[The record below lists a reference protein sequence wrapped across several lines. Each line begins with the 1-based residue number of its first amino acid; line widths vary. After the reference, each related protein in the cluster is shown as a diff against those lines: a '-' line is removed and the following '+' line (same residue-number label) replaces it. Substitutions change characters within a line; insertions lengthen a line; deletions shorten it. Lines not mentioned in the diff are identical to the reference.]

1 MWRILVTEP
10 IAEEGLDALRREA
23 TVDIKI
29 NPTAEELIRAI
40 APYDALLVRS
50 KTRVAADLIAAGTRL
65 AVIGRVG
72 TGVDNVDLEAATRR
86 GIVVVNAPYG
96 NTVSV
101 AEHTLAMMLAL
112 ARHIPRADSSLRAG
126 RWEKASLEGVQL
138 RGKVLGIVGLGRVGG
153 AVARRAL
160 GLEMEVMCND
170 PLVTPER
177 AAQLGVQW
185 VPFDELL
192 RTADI
197 ISLHLPDTHRTRA
210 IIGAR
215 QLAMMKPSAYLIN
228 CARGSLVDADELY
241 EALQSG
247 HLAGAALDV
256 FSQEPPPDSPLLH
269 SDRIIL
275 TPHLAGSTA
284 EAQRDTAIEVAH
296 GVLDALAG
304 RMPKYPVNAPAL
316 PPEELQQLGPCLD
329 LARRLGAFYAQ
340 MAGNHI
346 QALEVACT
354 GEQVGRRLDLLVSE
368 VLVGLLAGAAE
379 EPINW
384 INAHWVARERGIAFA
399 GRLEPE
405 SSATGWASWIELRVT
420 GVGEAEWST
429 RTGAARLPTGSRAED
444 EACPVYS
451 HRVAGAVL
459 RGEPHI
465 VRVDDYWLD
474 FVARGLLLVSEHIEQ
489 PGILGRMGT
498 VLGNAGVNIHFV
510 QVGRRER
517 GGPGLLVMGLDDQ
530 LTPEVLQQ
538 VLAVPSIRSARMVS
552 L

>member
-1 MWRILVTEP
+1 MRRILVTE
-10 IAEEGLDALRREA
+10 AFAAEGLDLLRREA
-23 TVDIKI
+23 LVDVS
-29 NPTAEELIRAI
+29 NELTATQLTGAI
-40 APYDALLVRS
+40 ASYDGLLVRS
-50 KTRVAADLIAAGTRL
+50 KTCVTADVIAAAARL

-72 TGVDNVDLEAATRR
+72 TGVDNIDLDAATRR

-96 NTVSV
+96 NTISV
-101 AEHTLAMMLAL
+101 AEHTLALMLAL
-112 ARHIPRADSSLRAG
+112 ARHLPRADASLRMG
-126 RWEKASLEGVQL
+126 RWEKHAFEGVQL
-138 RGKVLGIVGLGRVGG
+138 RGKVLGIVGLGRVGA

-160 GLEMEVMCND
+160 GLEMKVICHD

-177 AAQLGVQW
+177 AAQMGVQW
-185 VPFDELL
+185 VPFAELL
-192 RTADI
+192 CSADVV
-197 ISLHLPDTHRTRA
+197 SLHLPDSHQARPLIGTHEL
-210 IIGAR
+210 G
-215 QLAMMKPSAYLIN
+215 LMKASAYLIN
-228 CARGSLVDADELY
+228 CARGSLVDADALY
-241 EALQSG
+241 RALHSG

-256 FSQEPPPDSPLLH
+256 FAHEPPLDSPLLH
-269 SDRIIL
+269 CDRVIL

-284 EAQRDTAIEVAH
+284 EAQRDTAIEVAQ
-296 GVLDALAG
+296 GVLDVLDG

-316 PPEELQQLGPCLD
+316 PPEELQQLGPHLD

-340 MAGNHI
+340 VAGNHI
-346 QALEVACT
+346 QSLEVACT
-354 GEQVGRRLDLLVSE
+354 GEQVGQRLDLIVSE
-368 VLVGLLAGAAE
+368 VLVGLLAGMAE
-379 EPINW
+379 EPVNW
-384 INAHWVARERGIAFA
+384 INAQWVARERGIAFA

-405 SSATGWASWIELRVT
+405 SSAGGWANWIELRV
-420 GVGEAEWST
+420 GSAVAPGEPADC
-429 RTGAARLPTGSRAED
+429 A
-444 EACPVYS
+444 VYS

-474 FVARGLLLVSEHIEQ
+474 FVARGLLLVSEHMEQ

-530 LTPEVLQQ
+530 LAPEAMQQ
-538 VLAVPSIRSARMVS
+538 VLALPSIRSARMVS

>member
-10 IAEEGLDALRREA
+10 LADEGLDVLRGQA
-23 TVDIKI
+23 TVDV
-29 NPTAEELIRAI
+29 NTGLMAEQLTRAI
-40 APYDALLVRS
+40 GSYDGLLVRS
-50 KTRVAADLIAAGTRL
+50 KTRVTTEAIAAAVRL
-65 AVIGRVG
+65 RVIGRVG
-72 TGVDNVDLEAATRR
+72 TGVDNIDLDAATRR

-112 ARHIPRADSSLRAG
+112 ARHIPRADASVRDG
-126 RWEKASLEGVQL
+126 RWEKQAFEGVQL
-138 RGKVLGIVGLGRVGG
+138 RGKVLGIIGLGRVGA
-153 AVARRAL
+153 AVARRAV
-160 GLEMEVMCND
+160 GLEMRVICHD

-177 AAQLGVQW
+177 AAQMGVQW
-185 VPFDELL
+185 VPLEDLL

-197 ISLHLPDTHRTRA
+197 VSLHLPDSHQGRA
-210 IIGAR
+210 LIGEPE
-215 QLAMMKPSAYLIN
+215 LALMKPMAYLIN
-228 CARGSLVDADELY
+228 CARGSLVDADALCH
-241 EALQSG
+241 ALQSG
-247 HLAGAALDV
+247 RLAGAALDV
-256 FSQEPPPDSPLLH
+256 FAQEPPPDSPLLH
-269 SDRIIL
+269 GDRIIL

-284 EAQRDTAIEVAH
+284 EAQRDTAVEVAQQ
-296 GVLDALAG
+296 VLDVLAE
-304 RMPKYPVNAPAL
+304 RMPRYPVNAPAL
-316 PPEELQQLGPCLD
+316 PPEELQQLGPHLD
-329 LARRLGAFYAQ
+329 LARRLGAYYAQ
-340 MAGNHI
+340 VAGNHL

-354 GEQVGRRLDLLVSE
+354 GEQTGQHLDLLVSE

-379 EPINW
+379 EPVNW
-384 INAHWVARERGIAFA
+384 INAQCVARERGITFA

-405 SSATGWASWIELRVT
+405 SSAGGWANWIELRVGDSASAVGGSDT
-420 GVGEAEWST
+420 CGVH
-429 RTGAARLPTGSRAED
+429 
-444 EACPVYS
+444 S

-530 LTPEVLQQ
+530 LTPEALSQ
-538 VLAVPSIRSARMVS
+538 VLALPSIRSARMVK

>member
-10 IAEEGLDALRREA
+10 LAAEGLDALRGEA
-23 TVDIKI
+23 IVDI
-29 NPTAEELIRAI
+29 NTELTADQLIRAI
-40 APYDALLVRS
+40 GSYDSLLVRS
-50 KTRVAADLIAAGTRL
+50 KTRVTADVIAAGKRL
-65 AVIGRVG
+65 GVIGRVG
-72 TGVDNVDLEAATRR
+72 TGVDNVDLDAATRR

-112 ARHIPRADSSLRAG
+112 ARHIPRADASLRG
-126 RWEKASLEGVQL
+126 GHWEKQAFEGVQL
-138 RGKVLGIVGLGRVGG
+138 RGKVLGIVGLGRIGA

-160 GLEMEVMCND
+160 GLEMRVICHD

-177 AAQLGVQW
+177 AAQMGAQW
-185 VPFDELL
+185 APSEELL
-192 RTADI
+192 RSADI
-197 ISLHLPDTHRTRA
+197 ISLHLPDSHQTRA
-210 IIGAR
+210 LIGER
-215 QLAMMKPSAYLIN
+215 ELALMKPSAYLIN
-228 CARGSLVDADELY
+228 CARGSLVDEDALY
-241 EALQSG
+241 QALQSG
-247 HLAGAALDV
+247 RLAGAALDV
-256 FSQEPPPDSPLLH
+256 FAQEPPPDSPLLH
-269 SDRIIL
+269 CDRVIL

-284 EAQRDTAIEVAH
+284 EAQRDTAVEVAQ
-296 GVLDALAG
+296 GVLDVLAG

-316 PPEELQQLGPCLD
+316 PPEELQQLGPYLD

-340 MAGNHI
+340 VAGNHI

-354 GEQVGRRLDLLVSE
+354 GEQVGQRLDLLVSE
-368 VLVGLLAGAAE
+368 VLVGLLAGASE
-379 EPINW
+379 EPVNW
-384 INAHWVARERGIAFA
+384 INAQWVARERGIAFA

-405 SSATGWASWIELRVT
+405 SNAGGWANWIELRVGSAASGGQAPAQPT
-420 GVGEAEWST
+420 APMGWSEQC
-429 RTGAARLPTGSRAED
+429 A
-444 EACPVYS
+444 VYS

-465 VRVDDYWLD
+465 VRMDDYWLD

-517 GGPGLLVMGLDDQ
+517 GGPGLLVLGLDDA
-530 LTPEVLQQ
+530 LTPAVLEQ
-538 VLAVPSIRSARMVS
+538 VLSLPSIRSARMVR

>member
-1 MWRILVTEP
+1 MWRILVTELV
-10 IAEEGLDALRREA
+10 AEEGLDVLRGEA
-23 TVDIKI
+23 TVDINI
-29 NPTAEELIRAI
+29 GPTTEHLSRVIGS
-40 APYDALLVRS
+40 YDGLLVRS
-50 KTRVAADLIAAGTRL
+50 KTRVTADLIAAGARL
-65 AVIGRVG
+65 GVIGRVG
-72 TGVDNVDLEAATRR
+72 TGVDNVDLDAATRR

-101 AEHTLAMMLAL
+101 AEHTLAMLLAL
-112 ARHIPRADSSLRAG
+112 ARHIPRADASVRGG
-126 RWEKASLEGVQL
+126 RWEKQAFEGVQL
-138 RGKVLGIVGLGRVGG
+138 RGKVLGIVGLGRVGA

-160 GLEMEVMCND
+160 GLEMRVICHD

-177 AAQLGVQW
+177 AAQMGVQW
-185 VPFDELL
+185 APFEELL
-192 RTADI
+192 CSADI
-197 ISLHLPDTHRTRA
+197 ISLHLPDSHRMRA
-210 IIGAR
+210 LIGELE
-215 QLAMMKPSAYLIN
+215 LALVKSSAYLIN
-228 CARGSLVDADELY
+228 CARGSLVDGDALY
-241 EALQSG
+241 RALQSG
-247 HLAGAALDV
+247 RLAGAALDV
-256 FSQEPPPDSPLLH
+256 FPQEPPPDSPLLH
-269 SDRIIL
+269 CDRVIL

-284 EAQRDTAIEVAH
+284 EAQRDTAVEVAQQ
-296 GVLDALAG
+296 VLDVLAG

-316 PPEELQQLGPCLD
+316 PPEELQQLGPYLD

-340 MAGNHI
+340 VAGNHI

-354 GEQVGRRLDLLVSE
+354 GEQVGQRLDLLVSE

-384 INAHWVARERGIAFA
+384 INAQWVARERGIAFA

-405 SSATGWASWIELRVT
+405 SSAGGWANWIELRV
-420 GVGEAEWST
+420 GSPASPGPAVGLRTTST
-429 RTGAARLPTGSRAED
+429 AGSDR
-444 EACPVYS
+444 CNVYS

-517 GGPGLLVMGLDDQ
+517 GGPGLLVLGLDDQ
-530 LTPEVLQQ
+530 LTPEVLNQ
-538 VLAVPSIRSARMVS
+538 VLSLPSIRSARMVK